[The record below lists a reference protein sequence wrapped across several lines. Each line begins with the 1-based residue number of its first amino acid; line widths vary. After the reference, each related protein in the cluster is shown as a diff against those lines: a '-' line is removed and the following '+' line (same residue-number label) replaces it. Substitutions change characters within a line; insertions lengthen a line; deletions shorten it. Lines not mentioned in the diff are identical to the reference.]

1 MRTYLLLCLAA
12 TGLSAAETLDQVRA
26 RMDSAANAF
35 VSLTAD
41 VEKVTYT
48 AVIRDRQTESGTFIL
63 KKVKAGDLRVR
74 MEITRPNVKSIAL
87 SRNKYELYLPN
98 IKTVQEFDLGKYR
111 SLVDQFLLL
120 GFGTPTRELLKSYD
134 MTVLGAETL
143 NGKATTRIEL
153 VPKAAAVREHLKRVE
168 MWIPANDGNPV
179 QQKFYQPSGDYFSSV
194 YTNVK
199 VNPPVADAELALN
212 LPKGTKREFP
222 QK

>member
-1 MRTYLLLCLAA
+1 MRPLLLLCLAA
-12 TGLSAAETLDQVRA
+12 ATLRAAETLDQVRA

-48 AVIRDRQTESGTFIL
+48 AVIRDTQTESGTFKL
-63 KKVKAGDLRVR
+63 KKVKTGDLRVR
-74 MEITRPNVKSIAL
+74 MEIAKPNVKSIAL

-98 IKTVQEFDLGKYR
+98 IRTVQEFDLGKYR

-134 MTVLGAETL
+134 MKVLGAETL
-143 NGKATTRIEL
+143 NGRATTKVEL
-153 VPKAAAVREHLKRVE
+153 VPKAAGVREHLKRVE
-168 MWIPANDGNPV
+168 MWIPLTDGNPV
-179 QQKFYQPSGDYFSSV
+179 QQKFYQPSGDYFLSA

-199 VNPPVADAELALN
+199 VNPTIADADLALN